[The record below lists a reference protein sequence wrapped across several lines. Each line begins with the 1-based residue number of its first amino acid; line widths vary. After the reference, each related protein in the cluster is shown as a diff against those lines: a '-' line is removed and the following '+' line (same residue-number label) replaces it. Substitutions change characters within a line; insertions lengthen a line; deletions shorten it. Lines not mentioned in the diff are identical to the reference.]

1 MLNNKHRLGK
11 LKNDQPSEEQI
22 AARAKNREAVARSRK
37 NSSAAGMVAT
47 DRRERNSLA
56 ARVYRAK
63 KKGCMP
69 CGVTA
74 APVSSTLGIGLPAD
88 PSREEQLSPVSTE
101 GASTLNTF
109 HCSQCRPAG

>member
-11 LKNDQPSEEQI
+11 LKNDQPFEEQI
-22 AARAKNREAVARSRK
+22 AARAVARSRS
-37 NSSAAGMVAT
+37 NSSAASMVAK

-88 PSREEQLSPVSTE
+88 PSREERFSPVSTE
-101 GASTLNTF
+101 GASILNTF
-109 HCSQCRPAG
+109 HCSQCRTAG